1 MNHKLAEQNFGKAI
15 MKFSHKFIAKNGK
28 EVYIRNG
35 TASDGSA
42 LLENFNIT
50 HAETDYLLSYPDE
63 NQSDAEQES
72 RFLERK
78 EESPNEIELI
88 ALVDG
93 KIVANAGIDAIG
105 RYQKVAHRA
114 DFGISVLKEYWGL
127 GIGHALLEICIQ
139 CAKDAGYTQ
148 LELEVVADNA
158 RAVSLYKKAG
168 FVAYGRNP
176 KGFRSRTAGYQEV
189 ISMRLEL

>member
-1 MNHKLAEQNFGKAI
+1 
-15 MKFSHKFIAKNGK
+15 MKFSEKFIAKNGK

-35 TASDGSA
+35 TATDGSA

-63 NQSDAEQES
+63 NQSDSEQES

-78 EESPNEIELI
+78 EKSPNEIELI

-93 KIVANAGIDAIG
+93 RIVANAGIDAIG
-105 RYQKVAHRA
+105 RYHKVAHRA

-148 LELEVVADNA
+148 LELEVVADNT

-189 ISMRLEL
+189 VLMRLEL

>member
-1 MNHKLAEQNFGKAI
+1 

-63 NQSDAEQES
+63 NQSDSEQES
-72 RFLERK
+72 HFLERK

-127 GIGHALLEICIQ
+127 GIGHALLEICI
-139 CAKDAGYTQ
+139 
-148 LELEVVADNA
+148 
-158 RAVSLYKKAG
+158 
-168 FVAYGRNP
+168 
-176 KGFRSRTAGYQEV
+176 
-189 ISMRLEL
+189 

>member
-1 MNHKLAEQNFGKAI
+1 
-15 MKFSHKFIAKNGK
+15 MKFSEKFIAKNGK

-35 TASDGSA
+35 TATDGSA

-63 NQSDAEQES
+63 NQADSEQES

-78 EESPNEIELI
+78 EKSPNEIELI

-93 KIVANAGIDAIG
+93 RIVANAGIDAIG
-105 RYQKVAHRA
+105 RYYKVAHRA

-127 GIGHALLEICIQ
+127 GIGHALFEICIQ

-148 LELEVVADNA
+148 LELEVVADNT

-176 KGFRSRTAGYQEV
+176 KGFHSRTAGYQEV
-189 ISMRLEL
+189 VLMRLEL

>member
-1 MNHKLAEQNFGKAI
+1 MAEQNFGKAVI
-15 MKFSHKFIAKNGK
+15 KFSHKFIAKNGK

-63 NQSDAEQES
+63 NQSDSEQES

-105 RYQKVAHRA
+105 KYQKVAHRA

-127 GIGHALLEICIQ
+127 GIGHALLEVCIQ

-158 RAVSLYKKAG
+158 RAISLYKKAG

>member
-1 MNHKLAEQNFGKAI
+1 
-15 MKFSHKFIAKNGK
+15 MKFSQKLIAKNGK
-28 EVYIRNG
+28 EIYIRNG

-50 HAETDYLLSYPDE
+50 HAETDYLRSYPDE
-63 NQSDAEQES
+63 NQSDSEQES
-72 RFLERK
+72 RFLARK

-93 KIVANAGIDAIG
+93 KIVASAGIDAIG
-105 RYQKVAHRA
+105 RYYKVAHRA
-114 DFGISVLKEYWGL
+114 DFGISVLKEYWKL

-158 RAVSLYKKAG
+158 RAVSLYKKFG
-168 FVAYGRNP
+168 FVEYGRNP
-176 KGFRSRTAGYQEV
+176 KGFRSRTSGYQEV

>member
-1 MNHKLAEQNFGKAI
+1 MAEQNFGKAI

-63 NQSDAEQES
+63 NQSDSVQES

-127 GIGHALLEICIQ
+127 GIGHVLLEICIQ

>member
-1 MNHKLAEQNFGKAI
+1 

-35 TASDGSA
+35 TASDGGA

-50 HAETDYLLSYPDE
+50 HAETDYLRSYPDE
-63 NQSDAEQES
+63 NQSDSEQES

-105 RYQKVAHRA
+105 RYHKVAHRA

-127 GIGHALLEICIQ
+127 GIGRILMEVCIQ
-139 CAKDAGYTQ
+139 CAKDAGYLQ
-148 LELEVVADNA
+148 LELDVVADNE
-158 RAVSLYKKAG
+158 RAVSMYKKAG
-168 FVAYGRNP
+168 FVEYGRNP
-176 KGFRSRTAGYQEV
+176 KGFRSRITGFQELV
-189 ISMRLEL
+189 SMRLEL

>member
-1 MNHKLAEQNFGKAI
+1 

-72 RFLERK
+72 R
-78 EESPNEIELI
+78 
-88 ALVDG
+88 AHTDG
-93 KIVANAGIDAIG
+93 FA
-105 RYQKVAHRA
+105 
-114 DFGISVLKEYWGL
+114 
-127 GIGHALLEICIQ
+127 
-139 CAKDAGYTQ
+139 
-148 LELEVVADNA
+148 
-158 RAVSLYKKAG
+158 
-168 FVAYGRNP
+168 
-176 KGFRSRTAGYQEV
+176 
-189 ISMRLEL
+189 